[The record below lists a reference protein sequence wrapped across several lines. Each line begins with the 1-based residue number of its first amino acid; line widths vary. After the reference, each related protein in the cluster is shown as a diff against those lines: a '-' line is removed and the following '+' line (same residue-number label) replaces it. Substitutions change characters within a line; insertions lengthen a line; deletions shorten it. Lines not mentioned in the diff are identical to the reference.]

1 MTIVVPD
8 NYHAR
13 KTLEE
18 NHITCIKQEQALRQ
32 DIRPLRIGFLPTEE
46 QFMVEQINLY
56 RPLGMSIIQS
66 LPVMIDIIR
75 SGNEEIQE
83 LLNADNLDGLVIVG
97 SGLVEPEKDFRQKL
111 DRKIVEL
118 RGTLPIMGLGYG
130 ALWMTELCGIGYQ
143 ALEIPRIGVWEVTNL
158 ASDHP
163 VVGESDDLFCCP
175 QVRRFAPWN
184 DLLEATAADGK
195 FRILCRSEGEPLIW
209 DTDNGQWLMHLGN
222 PEYTSSQM
230 LRFSSH
236 QDHFVGP
243 KKFDPERPLNNWKT
257 HRNDFFTHWL
267 KYCYNYMNSTSQK
280 GWDL

>member
-66 LPVMIDIIR
+66 LPVMINVIR
-75 SGNEEIQE
+75 SSNEEIQE

-111 DRKIVEL
+111 DQKIVEL

-143 ALEIPRIGVWEVTNL
+143 DLEIPRIGVWEVTNF

-195 FRILCRSEGEPLIW
+195 FRVLCRSEGEPLIW

-267 KYCYNYMNSTSQK
+267 KYCYNYMNSTNQT
-280 GWDL
+280 G

>member
-18 NHITCIKQEQALRQ
+18 NHVTCIKQEQALRQ

-66 LPVMIDIIR
+66 LPVMIDVIR

-195 FRILCRSEGEPLIW
+195 FRVLCRSEGEPLIW

-267 KYCYNYMNSTSQK
+267 KYCYNYMNSTSQT
-280 GWDL
+280 G

>member
-143 ALEIPRIGVWEVTNL
+143 DLEIPRIGVWEVTNL

-195 FRILCRSEGEPLIW
+195 FRVLCRSEGEPLIW

-280 GWDL
+280 G

>member
-118 RGTLPIMGLGYG
+118 RGTLPVMGLGYG

-143 ALEIPRIGVWEVTNL
+143 DLEIPRIGVWEVTNH
-158 ASDHP
+158 ASGHP

-280 GWDL
+280 G

>member
-280 GWDL
+280 G

>member
-13 KTLEE
+13 RTLEE

-32 DIRPLRIGFLPTEE
+32 DIRPLRIGILTTEE
-46 QFMVEQINLY
+46 QSMVEQINLY

-66 LPVMIDIIR
+66 LPVMIDAIHSR
-75 SGNEEIQE
+75 DEEIYD
-83 LLNADNLDGLVIVG
+83 LLRADNLDGLVIVG
-97 SGLVEPEKDFRQKL
+97 SGLLEPSKDFRQKL
-111 DRKIVEL
+111 DRKIIEL

-130 ALWMTELCGIGYQ
+130 ALWMTELCGVGYQ
-143 ALEIPRIGVWEVTNL
+143 ALEVSKIGVWEVTNQ

-163 VVGESDDLFCCP
+163 VSGESDDLFCCP
-175 QVRRFAPWN
+175 QVRKLAPLN
-184 DLLEATAADGK
+184 DLLEEKAAEGK
-195 FRILCRSEGEPLIW
+195 FRILCRSQGEPLIW

-230 LRFSSH
+230 LRFTCH
-236 QDHFVGP
+236 QDQFVGP
-243 KKFDPERPLNNWKT
+243 EKFDPDWPLNNWKT

-267 KYCYNYMNSTSQK
+267 
-280 GWDL
+280 

>member
-143 ALEIPRIGVWEVTNL
+143 TLEISRIGVWEVTNL

-163 VVGESDDLFCCP
+163 VTGESDDLFCCP
-175 QVRRFAPWN
+175 QVRKLAPRN
-184 DLLEATAADGK
+184 DLLEANAADGK

-230 LRFSSH
+230 LRFSSK
-236 QDHFVGP
+236 QDHFAGP
-243 KKFDPERPLNNWKT
+243 EKFDPDRPLNLSLI
-257 HRNDFFTHWL
+257 HI
-267 KYCYNYMNSTSQK
+267 
-280 GWDL
+280 

>member
-66 LPVMIDIIR
+66 LPVMIDVIR

-267 KYCYNYMNSTSQK
+267 KYCYNYMNSTSQT
-280 GWDL
+280 G

>member
-143 ALEIPRIGVWEVTNL
+143 DLEIPRIGVWEVTNL

-195 FRILCRSEGEPLIW
+195 FRVLCRSEGEPLIW

-236 QDHFVGP
+236 QGHFVGP

-280 GWDL
+280 G

>member
-66 LPVMIDIIR
+66 LPVMIDVIR

-236 QDHFVGP
+236 QNHFVGP

-267 KYCYNYMNSTSQK
+267 KYCYNYMNSTSQT
-280 GWDL
+280 G

>member
-66 LPVMIDIIR
+66 LPVMIDVIR

-97 SGLVEPEKDFRQKL
+97 SGLVEPEKEFRQKL

-236 QDHFVGP
+236 QNHFVGP

-267 KYCYNYMNSTSQK
+267 KYCYNCMNSTSQK
-280 GWDL
+280 G

>member
-143 ALEIPRIGVWEVTNL
+143 DLEIPRIGVWEVTNL

-267 KYCYNYMNSTSQK
+267 KYCYNYMNSTSQT
-280 GWDL
+280 G

>member
-66 LPVMIDIIR
+66 LPVMIDVIR

-97 SGLVEPEKDFRQKL
+97 SGLVEPEKDFHQKL

-130 ALWMTELCGIGYQ
+130 ALWMTKLCGIGYQ

-236 QDHFVGP
+236 QNHFVGP

-267 KYCYNYMNSTSQK
+267 KYCYDYMNSTSQT
-280 GWDL
+280 G

>member
-195 FRILCRSEGEPLIW
+195 FRVLCRSEGEPLIW

-267 KYCYNYMNSTSQK
+267 KYCYHYMNSTSQT
-280 GWDL
+280 G

>member
-66 LPVMIDIIR
+66 LPVMIDVIR

-143 ALEIPRIGVWEVTNL
+143 AVETPRIGVWEVTNL

-195 FRILCRSEGEPLIW
+195 FRVLCRSEGEPLIW

-267 KYCYNYMNSTSQK
+267 KYCYNYMNSTSQT
-280 GWDL
+280 G

>member
-66 LPVMIDIIR
+66 LPVMIDVIR

-195 FRILCRSEGEPLIW
+195 FRVLCRSEGEPLIW

-280 GWDL
+280 G

>member
-18 NHITCIKQEQALRQ
+18 NQITCIKQEQALRQ

-46 QFMVEQINLY
+46 QFAVEQINLY

-66 LPVMIDIIR
+66 LPVMIDVIR
-75 SGNEEIQE
+75 PGNEEIQE
-83 LLNADNLDGLVIVG
+83 LLNVDNLDGLVIVG
-97 SGLVEPEKDFRQKL
+97 SGLIEPEKDFRQKL

-118 RGTLPIMGLGYG
+118 RGTLPIVGLGYG

-143 ALEIPRIGVWEVTNL
+143 ALQIPKIGVWEVTNL

-195 FRILCRSEGEPLIW
+195 FRVLCRSEGEPLIW

-267 KYCYNYMNSTSQK
+267 KYCYNYMNLTSQT
-280 GWDL
+280 G

>member
-8 NYHAR
+8 SYHAR
-13 KTLEE
+13 RTLEE

-46 QFMVEQINLY
+46 QSMVEQINLY

-66 LPVMIDIIR
+66 LPVMIDAIHSR
-75 SGNEEIQE
+75 DEEIYD
-83 LLNADNLDGLVIVG
+83 LLRADNLDGLVIVG
-97 SGLVEPEKDFRQKL
+97 SGLLEPSKDFRQRL
-111 DRKIVEL
+111 DRKIIEL
-118 RGTLPIMGLGYG
+118 RGTFPIMGLGYG
-130 ALWMTELCGIGYQ
+130 ALWMTELCGVGYQ
-143 ALEIPRIGVWEVTNL
+143 ALEVPKIGVWEVTNQ

-163 VVGESDDLFCCP
+163 VAGESDDLFCCP
-175 QVRRFAPWN
+175 QVRKLAPLN
-184 DLLEATAADGK
+184 DLLEANAADGK
-195 FRILCRSEGEPLIW
+195 FRILCRSQGEPLIW

-230 LRFSSH
+230 LRFTSQ

-243 KKFDPERPLNNWKT
+243 EKFDPDRPLNNWKT

-267 KYCYNYMNSTSQK
+267 KHCYNHMNSTTQT
-280 GWDL
+280 G

>member
-66 LPVMIDIIR
+66 LPVMIDVIR

-83 LLNADNLDGLVIVG
+83 LLSADNLDGLVIVG
-97 SGLVEPEKDFRQKL
+97 SGLVEPEKDFHQKL

-236 QDHFVGP
+236 QNHFVGP

-267 KYCYNYMNSTSQK
+267 KYCYNYMNSTSQT
-280 GWDL
+280 G

>member
-66 LPVMIDIIR
+66 LPVMIDVIR

-243 KKFDPERPLNNWKT
+243 KKFDPERPLNKWKT

-267 KYCYNYMNSTSQK
+267 KYCYNYMNSTSQT
-280 GWDL
+280 G

>member
-66 LPVMIDIIR
+66 LPVMIDVIR

-143 ALEIPRIGVWEVTNL
+143 ALEIPRIGVWEVTNF

-195 FRILCRSEGEPLIW
+195 FRVLCRSEGEPLIW

-230 LRFSSH
+230 LRFLSH

-267 KYCYNYMNSTSQK
+267 KYCYNYMNSTSQT
-280 GWDL
+280 G

>member
-97 SGLVEPEKDFRQKL
+97 SGLVEPEKDFHQKL

-130 ALWMTELCGIGYQ
+130 ALWMTKLCGIGYQ

-236 QDHFVGP
+236 QNHFVGP

-267 KYCYNYMNSTSQK
+267 KYCYDYMNSTSQT
-280 GWDL
+280 G

>member
-66 LPVMIDIIR
+66 LPVMIDVIR
-75 SGNEEIQE
+75 SGNKEIQE

-143 ALEIPRIGVWEVTNL
+143 ALEIPRIGVWEVTNF

-195 FRILCRSEGEPLIW
+195 FRVLCRSEGEPLIW

-230 LRFSSH
+230 LRFLSH

-267 KYCYNYMNSTSQK
+267 KYCYNYMNSSSQT
-280 GWDL
+280 G

>member
-66 LPVMIDIIR
+66 LPVMIDVIR

-143 ALEIPRIGVWEVTNL
+143 AVETPRIGVWEVTNF

-195 FRILCRSEGEPLIW
+195 FRVLCRSEGEPLIW

-267 KYCYNYMNSTSQK
+267 KYCYNYMNSTSQT
-280 GWDL
+280 G

>member
-143 ALEIPRIGVWEVTNL
+143 DLEIPRIGVWEVTNL

-236 QDHFVGP
+236 QDHFAGP

-280 GWDL
+280 G

>member
-18 NHITCIKQEQALRQ
+18 NQITCIKQEQALRQ

-46 QFMVEQINLY
+46 QFAVEQINLY

-66 LPVMIDIIR
+66 LPVMIDVIR

-83 LLNADNLDGLVIVG
+83 LLNVDNLDGLVIVG
-97 SGLVEPEKDFRQKL
+97 SGLIEPEKDFRQKL

-118 RGTLPIMGLGYG
+118 RGTLPIVGLGYG

-143 ALEIPRIGVWEVTNL
+143 ALQIPKIGVWEVTNL

-195 FRILCRSEGEPLIW
+195 FRVLCRSEGEPLIW

-267 KYCYNYMNSTSQK
+267 KYCYNYMNLTSQT
-280 GWDL
+280 G

>member
-66 LPVMIDIIR
+66 LPVMIDVIR

-111 DRKIVEL
+111 DRKIEEL

-195 FRILCRSEGEPLIW
+195 FRVLCRSEGEPLIW

-267 KYCYNYMNSTSQK
+267 KYCYNYMNSTSQT
-280 GWDL
+280 G

>member
-46 QFMVEQINLY
+46 KFMVEQINLY

-66 LPVMIDIIR
+66 LPVMIDVIR

-195 FRILCRSEGEPLIW
+195 FRVLCRSEGEPLIW

-230 LRFSSH
+230 LRFLSH

>member
-143 ALEIPRIGVWEVTNL
+143 ALEIPRIGVWEVTNF

-195 FRILCRSEGEPLIW
+195 FRVLCRSEGEPLIW

-267 KYCYNYMNSTSQK
+267 KYCYNYMNSTSQT
-280 GWDL
+280 G

>member
-66 LPVMIDIIR
+66 LPVMIDVIR

-143 ALEIPRIGVWEVTNL
+143 ALEIPRIGVWEVTNF

-230 LRFSSH
+230 LRLSSN

-267 KYCYNYMNSTSQK
+267 KYCYNYMNSTSQT
-280 GWDL
+280 G

>member
-46 QFMVEQINLY
+46 QSMVEQINLY

-66 LPVMIDIIR
+66 LPVMIDAIH
-75 SGNEEIQE
+75 SGDEKIQE
-83 LLNADNLDGLVIVG
+83 LLRADNLDGLVIVG

-143 ALEIPRIGVWEVTNL
+143 ALEIPRIGVWEVTNF

-195 FRILCRSEGEPLIW
+195 FRVLCRSEGEPLIW

-280 GWDL
+280 G

>member
-66 LPVMIDIIR
+66 LPVMIDVIR

-230 LRFSSH
+230 LRFLSH

-280 GWDL
+280 G

>member
-66 LPVMIDIIR
+66 LPVMINVIR
-75 SGNEEIQE
+75 SSNEEIQE

-111 DRKIVEL
+111 DRKIVEM

-143 ALEIPRIGVWEVTNL
+143 DLEIPRIGVWEVTNL

-280 GWDL
+280 G

>member
-66 LPVMIDIIR
+66 LPVMIDVIR

-143 ALEIPRIGVWEVTNL
+143 ALEIPRIGVWEVTNF

-280 GWDL
+280 G